1 MFGIARRNCTGMTMT
16 IKLRGRVPL
25 VAIALGLTAPL
36 MAQTAPKAATTQ
48 VDPEM
53 RLRRIEAEIRAVQ
66 RKVFPEGVGKTFV
79 PEITAG
85 QSVTTPAGTP
95 AAPAVSDL
103 LARMDAVEA
112 QLARFTAQIEE
123 GQNRSAKMEERLAK
137 LELAAAPPSA
147 EPEVPVT
154 TSSATPS
161 ATTVAPK
168 PAVVA
173 KPAAI
178 APVTAKPATAKPLT
192 PSATRV
198 AAVQAIEKPTDGDAG
213 ANEYM
218 YGFRLW
224 EAKFYPEA
232 QQQLQIFVD
241 RYPKHKMISLGRNLL
256 GRAWLDDGKPGTAA
270 QFFLQN
276 YLADKKG
283 TRAPD
288 SLLYLGVAMVKL
300 KDTEKA
306 CGAFSELAAT
316 YPSEVAGRIKTQYD
330 NARASVKC
338 K

>member
-16 IKLRGRVPL
+16 IKLRGPLPL
-25 VAIALGLTAPL
+25 VAIALGLTAPFTAPL

-85 QSVTTPAGTP
+85 QSVTTTTGTP

-112 QLARFTAQIEE
+112 QLTRLTAQVEE
-123 GQNRSAKMEERLAK
+123 GQNRAAKMDERLAK
-137 LELAAAPPSA
+137 LELAAAPPA
-147 EPEVPVT
+147 GEPEALPVV
-154 TSSATPS
+154 SA
-161 ATTVAPK
+161 ATGAAPK
-168 PAVVA
+168 PAAA
-173 KPAAI
+173 KPATL
-178 APVTAKPATAKPLT
+178 APAAAKPATAKPLT
-192 PSATRV
+192 PSASRL

>member
-1 MFGIARRNCTGMTMT
+1 MDM
-16 IKLRGRVPL
+16 KLRGRLPL
-25 VAIALGLTAPL
+25 VALALGLAAPIAAPVV
-36 MAQTAPKAATTQ
+36 AQTAPKATTQ

-85 QSVTTPAGTP
+85 QTVTTPTGTP

-103 LARMDAVEA
+103 LARMDAVEG
-112 QLARFTAQIEE
+112 QLARLTAQVEE
-123 GQNRSAKMEERLAK
+123 GQNRSAKLEERLAR
-137 LELAAAPPSA
+137 LEAAGAPPPVEA
-147 EPEVPVT
+147 EIQP
-154 TSSATPS
+154 SATP
-161 ATTVAPK
+161 ATPAPRPVAVAPTPK
-168 PAVVA
+168 PASAIPAAPAAA
-173 KPAAI
+173 KPAA
-178 APVTAKPATAKPLT
+178 KPAA
-192 PSATRV
+192 PSATRL
-198 AAVQAIEKPTDGDAG
+198 AAVQAIEKPATADAG
-213 ANEYM
+213 ADEYM

-241 RYPKHKMISLGRNLL
+241 RYPKHKLISQGRNLL
-256 GRAWLDDGKPGTAA
+256 GRAWLDDAKPGTAA

-283 TRAPD
+283 ARAPD

-306 CGAFSELAAT
+306 CGAFAELAST
-316 YPSEVAGRIKTQYD
+316 YPEEVAGRIKTQYD

>member
-1 MFGIARRNCTGMTMT
+1 MT
-16 IKLRGRVPL
+16 ITLRGSLSL
-25 VAIALGLTAPL
+25 VAIAVGLAAPL
-36 MAQTAPKAATTQ
+36 AVPVVAQTPPKPATAQ

-79 PEITAG
+79 PEMTAG
-85 QSVTTPAGTP
+85 QSTTAPTGTP

-112 QLARFTAQIEE
+112 QLARLTAQIEE
-123 GQNRSAKMEERLAK
+123 GQNRAVKTEERLAK
-137 LELAAAPPSA
+137 LEQTLAPPAGEPEVQPVAAAPTPAPTAASPA
-147 EPEVPVT
+147 PVT
-154 TSSATPS
+154 P
-161 ATTVAPK
+161 APK
-168 PAVVA
+168 PAVA
-173 KPAAI
+173 
-178 APVTAKPATAKPLT
+178 AKPATLAPTAAKPAAKPLT
-192 PSATRV
+192 PSAARL

-213 ANEYM
+213 TNEYM

-232 QQQLQIFVD
+232 QQQLQIYVD
-241 RYPKHKMISLGRNLL
+241 RYPKHKMISQGRNLL

-283 TRAPD
+283 NRAPD

-306 CGAFSELAAT
+306 CGAFTELAAT
-316 YPSEVAGRIKTQYD
+316 YPAEVAGRIKTQYD

>member
-1 MFGIARRNCTGMTMT
+1 
-16 IKLRGRVPL
+16 
-25 VAIALGLTAPL
+25 
-36 MAQTAPKAATTQ
+36 
-48 VDPEM
+48 
-53 RLRRIEAEIRAVQ
+53 VQ

-85 QSVTTPAGTP
+85 QTVTSPTGSP

-103 LARMDAVEA
+103 LARMDAVEG
-112 QLARFTAQIEE
+112 QLARLTAQVEE
-123 GQNRSAKMEERLAK
+123 GQNRTAQLGERLAK
-137 LELAAAPPSA
+137 LELAAAPPA
-147 EPEVPVT
+147 LEADVQPAVAPIAVT
-154 TSSATPS
+154 P
-161 ATTVAPK
+161 APK
-168 PAVVA
+168 PAVVT
-173 KPAAI
+173 PATVK
-178 APVTAKPATAKPLT
+178 PVTKPLT
-192 PSATRV
+192 PSAARL
-198 AAVQAIEKPTDGDAG
+198 AAVQAVVKPTDGDAG

-232 QQQLQIFVD
+232 QQQLQIYVD
-241 RYPKHKMISLGRNLL
+241 RHPKHALISQGRNLL

-283 TRAPD
+283 NRAPD

-316 YPSEVAGRIKTQYD
+316 YPQEVAGRIKTQYD

>member
-1 MFGIARRNCTGMTMT
+1 MT
-16 IKLRGRVPL
+16 ISLRGALPL
-25 VAIALGLTAPL
+25 VALALALNVPTAAPVL
-36 MAQTAPKAATTQ
+36 AQATAKTTPQ

-53 RLRRIEAEIRAVQ
+53 RLRRMEAEIRAMQ
-66 RKVFPEGVGKTFV
+66 RKVFPDGAGKTFV

-85 QSVTTPAGTP
+85 QTAAVPTGSPASSAVT
-95 AAPAVSDL
+95 DL

-112 QLARFTAQIEE
+112 QLTRLTAQIEE
-123 GQNRSAKMEERLAK
+123 GQNRSAKVEERLAK
-137 LELAAAPPSA
+137 LELAAAPPPA
-147 EPEVPVT
+147 EAEAQPAAAP
-154 TSSATPS
+154 A
-161 ATTVAPK
+161 APK
-168 PAVVA
+168 PAPA
-173 KPAAI
+173 ATTPAPKPAAA
-178 APVTAKPATAKPLT
+178 APVAAAPPAKPATPKPAT
-192 PSATRV
+192 PAAARV
-198 AAVQAIEKPTDGDAG
+198 AAVQAIEKPSSGDAG
-213 ANEYM
+213 ADEYM

-241 RYPKHKMISLGRNLL
+241 RYPRHKQISHGRNLL

-283 TRAPD
+283 ARAPD

-306 CGAFSELAAT
+306 CGAFAELAAT
-316 YPSEVAGRIKTQYD
+316 YPDEVAGRIKTQYD

>member
-1 MFGIARRNCTGMTMT
+1 MTMALG
-16 IKLRGRVPL
+16 LRRRLPL
-25 VAIALGLTAPL
+25 VAMTLGLALP
-36 MAQTAPKAATTQ
+36 MAVPVSAQTAPKASTP

-85 QSVTTPAGTP
+85 QTVTAPTGSP

-103 LARMDAVEA
+103 LARMDAVEG
-112 QLARFTAQIEE
+112 QLARLTAQVEE
-123 GQNRSAKMEERLAK
+123 GQNRTAQMGERLAK
-137 LELAAAPPSA
+137 LELAASPPTIGNESQPA
-147 EPEVPVT
+147 T
-154 TSSATPS
+154 TSATPP
-161 ATTVAPK
+161 ALVTPAPK
-168 PAVVA
+168 PATVTPVA
-173 KPAAI
+173 TPA
-178 APVTAKPATAKPLT
+178 PKPATKPLT
-192 PSATRV
+192 PSAARL
-198 AAVQAIEKPTDGDAG
+198 AAVQAIEKPADGDAG
-213 ANEYM
+213 SNEYM

-232 QQQLQIFVD
+232 QQQLQIYVD
-241 RYPKHKMISLGRNLL
+241 RYPKHKMISQGRNLL

-316 YPSEVAGRIKTQYD
+316 YPQEVAGRIKTQYD

>member
-1 MFGIARRNCTGMTMT
+1 MTK
-16 IKLRGRVPL
+16 ILRGNLPL
-25 VAIALGLTAPL
+25 VAIALGLSTPFAAPI
-36 MAQTAPKAATTQ
+36 MAQTAPKATTQ

-85 QSVTTPAGTP
+85 QSVTTTTGTP

-112 QLARFTAQIEE
+112 QLTRLTAQVEE
-123 GQNRSAKMEERLAK
+123 GQNRAAKTEERLAK
-137 LELAAAPPSA
+137 LELAAAPPLGVA
-147 EPEVPVT
+147 EGQPAAV
-154 TSSATPS
+154 
-161 ATTVAPK
+161 TVAPAPAAARPITIAPIATK
-168 PAVVA
+168 PAV
-173 KPAAI
+173 
-178 APVTAKPATAKPLT
+178 KPLT
-192 PSATRV
+192 PSATRL

-232 QQQLQIFVD
+232 QQQLQIYVD

-316 YPSEVAGRIKTQYD
+316 YPAEVAGRIKTQYD

>member
-1 MFGIARRNCTGMTMT
+1 MT
-16 IKLRGRVPL
+16 IKLRGRLPL
-25 VAIALGLTAPL
+25 VAIALGLTAPFTAPL

>member
-1 MFGIARRNCTGMTMT
+1 MT
-16 IKLRGRVPL
+16 INLRGRLPL
-25 VAIALGLTAPL
+25 VALALGLSGPLAVPFAAPI
-36 MAQTAPKAATTQ
+36 MAQTTAKPATQ

-85 QSVTTPAGTP
+85 QTVTTPTGTP
-95 AAPAVSDL
+95 AAPAVTDL

-112 QLARFTAQIEE
+112 QVTRLTAQVEE
-123 GQNRSAKMEERLAK
+123 GQNRAAKTEERLAK
-137 LELAAAPPSA
+137 LELAAAPPLGDT
-147 EPEVPVT
+147 EVSSTAPAT
-154 TSSATPS
+154 ALSATPS
-161 ATTVAPK
+161 APK
-168 PAVVA
+168 PVAA
-173 KPAAI
+173 KPATI
-178 APVTAKPATAKPLT
+178 APTTAKPAAKPLT
-192 PSATRV
+192 PSATRL
-198 AAVQAIEKPTDGDAG
+198 AGVQAIEKPVDGDAG
-213 ANEYM
+213 SNEYM

-232 QQQLQIFVD
+232 QQQLQIYVD
-241 RYPKHKMISLGRNLL
+241 RYPKHKLISHGRNLL
-256 GRAWLDDGKPGTAA
+256 GRSWLDDGKPGTAA

-283 TRAPD
+283 ARAPD

-306 CGAFSELAAT
+306 CGAFTELAAT
-316 YPSEVAGRIKTQYD
+316 YPTEVAGRIKTQYD